1 MTSTL
6 QAIYLLSLARNI
18 NLRQLQEI
26 EGYLGELGELLRL
39 SEENLRRLPLAA
51 GVLGRLSEARA
62 GCDPAADLARM
73 REQGV
78 ELVAAND
85 PRYPELLASCE
96 DAPLLLY
103 CRGRLEILE
112 GEGIA
117 VVGSRKCSER
127 ALKHAWQ
134 FGRDLAECGLPV
146 VSGMALGV
154 DGSAHEGALSVPGP
168 TVAVLGC
175 GVDVCY
181 PPRHHELYERLA
193 VEGLLLSE
201 YPPGT
206 SPHKTHFPQR
216 NRIISGLARGT
227 LVIEA
232 PMGSGALITAHIAVD
247 QGREIFA
254 LPGPALSPYVA
265 GNHHLI
271 KSGQAKLTE
280 TLDDILVEF
289 GTNRSALM
297 KILLDRQAKSTGAI
311 VKQPDGDMS
320 AEGAS
325 QAAAPGG
332 LKPDEQRVLE
342 ALSYE
347 GTHINDVIRKLGM
360 NTADCSS
367 LLTMLEIRG
376 LISSASG
383 GYYVRL

>member
-1 MTSTL
+1 MTRNTE
-6 QAIYLLSLARNI
+6 ATYLLALARNVT
-18 NLRQLQEI
+18 RAQLLELQSC
-26 EGYLGELGELLRL
+26 LGELSALLDL
-39 SEENLRRLPLAA
+39 SDEEMQRLPMPA
-51 GVLGRLSEARA
+51 GILQRVIEARR
-62 GCDPAADLARM
+62 GCDTAADMAAM
-73 REQGV
+73 RERGIHLLAIT
-78 ELVAAND
+78 E
-85 PRYPELLASCE
+85 PGYPELLADCS
-96 DAPLLLY
+96 DAPVMLF

-127 ALKHAWQ
+127 ALRHAWN
-134 FGRDLAECGLPV
+134 FGVELGECGLPV
-146 VSGMALGV
+146 VSGLALGV
-154 DGSAHEGALSVPGP
+154 DGQSHEGALSVHGP

-181 PPRHHELYERLA
+181 PPRHHELFNRLA
-193 VEGLLLSE
+193 HEGLLVSE

-206 SPHKTHFPQR
+206 EPHRTHFPQR
-216 NRIISGLARGT
+216 NRIISGLSRGT

-232 PMGSGALITAHIAVD
+232 PMGSGALITARIAAD

-254 LPGPALSPYVA
+254 MPGPALSPYVA

-271 KSGQAKLTE
+271 KSGHAKLTE

-297 KILLDRQAKSTGAI
+297 EQAARSRRRTGAI
-311 VKQPDGDMS
+311 VEPAQVPDGDR
-320 AEGAS
+320 EVP
-325 QAAAPGG
+325 AAAASGA
-332 LKPDEQRVLE
+332 LEPDEQRVLE
-342 ALSYE
+342 LLSYE
-347 GTHINDVIRKLGM
+347 GTHINEVVRRLGM
-360 NTADCSS
+360 NTAQCSS

>member
-1 MTSTL
+1 MTSRL
-6 QAIYLLSLARNI
+6 QAVYLLSLARNI
-18 NLRQLQEI
+18 NLRQLQEL
-26 EGYLGELGELLRL
+26 EEFLGDLSELLRL
-39 SEENLRRLPLAA
+39 SEENLRRLPLAS
-51 GVLGRLSEARA
+51 GPLSRLAEARA

-73 REQGV
+73 QEQGIA
-78 ELVAAND
+78 LVAAGTAQ
-85 PRYPELLASCE
+85 YPELLASCE

-103 CRGRLEILE
+103 CRGHLEILE

-127 ALKHAWQ
+127 ALKHAWT
-134 FGRDLAECGLPV
+134 FGRDLGECGLPV
-146 VSGMALGV
+146 VSGLALGV
-154 DGSAHEGALSVPGP
+154 DGSAHEGALSVGGP
-168 TVAVLGC
+168 TVGVLGC

-181 PPRHHELYERLA
+181 PPRHHELFARLA
-193 VEGLLLSE
+193 SEGLLLSE

-232 PMGSGALITAHIAVD
+232 PMGSGALITAHIAVE

-254 LPGPALSPYVA
+254 MPGPALSPLVA

-271 KSGQAKLTE
+271 RSGHAKLTE
-280 TLDDILVEF
+280 SIDDILVEF
-289 GTNRSALM
+289 GTNRSALLNIRM
-297 KILLDRQAKSTGAI
+297 KHNASSAGAI
-311 VKQPDGDMS
+311 VEHPADGGAVRTDSQP
-320 AEGAS
+320 GA
-325 QAAAPGG
+325 AGGPGA
-332 LKPDEQRVLE
+332 DEQRVLE

-347 GTHINDVIRKLGM
+347 GSHINDVIRKLGM
-360 NTADCSS
+360 TTAECSS